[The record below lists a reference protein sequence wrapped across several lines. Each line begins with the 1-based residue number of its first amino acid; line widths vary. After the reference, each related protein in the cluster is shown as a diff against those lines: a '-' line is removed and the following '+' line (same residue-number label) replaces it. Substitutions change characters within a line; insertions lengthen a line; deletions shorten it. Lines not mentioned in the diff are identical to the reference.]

1 MKQKQ
6 NRLSMPM
13 NQALIVAGT
22 AMAILL
28 GLVGVTAWQ
37 YIERHNEVA
46 LLATKNN
53 IITEQ
58 QASID
63 ALQASIDSLK
73 ANQQGDEQIMS
84 TEYVTL
90 EKMLLIQKQELA
102 AQQKVIEE
110 LQLQSTYQS
119 KQLKRKDKNIK
130 DLRRSFQKELE
141 ASIAEQ
147 QQILIAEQAGLA
159 IIRNQLN
166 LESARLQQQEALVLA
181 KVGDVAAWEKQKAEF
196 ELRYAN
202 EAQQAAHV
210 TRVDDLMSQ
219 FDRLQVDLDVV
230 NECDKGYL
238 YSYNEAKSI
247 LNHIRTY
254 IQTNEMDDDYFFYV
268 ISNDSLITAKNRKLC
283 LNS

>member
-37 YIERHNEVA
+37 YTERHNDVA

-58 QASID
+58 
-63 ALQASIDSLK
+63 QASIDSLK

-102 AQQKVIEE
+102 AQQKVIDE
-110 LQLQSTYQS
+110 LQLQSSYQS

-141 ASIAEQ
+141 SSIAEQ

-166 LESARLQQQEALVLA
+166 LESARLQQQEAQVLA

-196 ELRYAN
+196 EIRYAS

-230 NECDKGYL
+230 NECDKDYL